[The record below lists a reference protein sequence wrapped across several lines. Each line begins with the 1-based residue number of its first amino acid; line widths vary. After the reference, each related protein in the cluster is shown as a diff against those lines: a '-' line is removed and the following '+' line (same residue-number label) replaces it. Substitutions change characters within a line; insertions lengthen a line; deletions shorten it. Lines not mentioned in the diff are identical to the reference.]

1 MKYIYC
7 CFYVV
12 PKNRIFIEKYI
23 LIYEPL
29 LSFYAT
35 ILKIVLVQDTAGT
48 NVQNIVPM
56 IECDD
61 CSCLIY
67 ALA

>member
-35 ILKIVLVQDTAGT
+35 ILKIVLVQDTHK
-48 NVQNIVPM
+48 
-56 IECDD
+56 
-61 CSCLIY
+61 CSEY
-67 ALA
+67 RSNDRMR